1 MFNFRDPDGILNFN
15 VMNKLSK
22 KDEELIDLAY
32 STTYRSSFNKI
43 IAQCESEEAKEIVR
57 EIMEQ
62 VELEN

>member
-1 MFNFRDPDGILNFN
+1 
-15 VMNKLSK
+15 MNKLSK

-62 VELEN
+62 VEFED

>member
-1 MFNFRDPDGILNFN
+1 MS
-15 VMNKLSK
+15 KLSE

-32 STTYRSSFNKI
+32 STTYRSSFNNI